1 MVTRRAF
8 LGSAFGLSAMAFAP
22 GRLLAVQ
29 SPTAGMWVDPELASY
44 LALTPAS
51 VVTLDQATPVI
62 YGNAKLQAD
71 TLGFALPFDTADEA
85 ARSAWVN
92 GTYTVTLPSA
102 FRNYGFMDGFSALTG
117 FEIGQVFSGVE
128 LGEPPDVITMIRG
141 AFDIDMI
148 RAAQLAAGYQAID
161 IDGHTVYSLADDYA
175 LSPDNPVQ
183 RWALARLNNSAL
195 LDDGTLVYTPAR
207 ELMRAVLTPEATLDT
222 LPPVRQALGALDAP
236 LITAMLLGPGA
247 FVPSLP
253 LEQLLQPQTEDEI
266 ADFILAMRDRTP
278 APAVLTG
285 IVGSTAG
292 GPLPSP
298 DEEITPVAAGEPKS
312 VTKMSLVYLTPDEA
326 AAAAGQIE
334 NRLATGNSVA
344 QERPWTDMF
353 ASWSAVQGADPSTVL
368 VTLEWIGVPRSLELI
383 FNRDIG
389 FITG

>member
-22 GRLLAVQ
+22 GPLLAVQ

-92 GTYTVTLPSA
+92 GTYTVALPSA

-222 LPPVRQALGALDAP
+222 VPPVRQALGALDAP

-292 GPLPSP
+292 GPLPSSG
-298 DEEITPVAAGEPKS
+298 EEITPVAAGAPKS
-312 VTKMSLVYLTPDEA
+312 VTKMSFVYLTPDEA
-326 AAAAGQIE
+326 TAAAGQIE

-353 ASWSAVQGADPSTVL
+353 ASWSAVQGADPITVL